1 MAIWRAHGRQS
12 RSKCVQRT
20 STEREFRWKFNL
32 DASAIGEY
40 GLDFRGRKIASA
52 MKTLVTG
59 ATGFLG
65 SHVACAL
72 AGRGDNVRVLVRPS
86 SDLRALDGLDVE
98 RVTGDLRDSASLD
111 RALEGVQRVF
121 HVAADYRLWARDPR
135 EIHESNVNGTQNL
148 LDAARRA
155 GVEKFVY
162 TSTVAT
168 IAVPRRGALPN
179 EETQSSVDEMIGH
192 YKRSKFAAE
201 KCAVLAAEAG
211 LPVVIVNPTTPVGP
225 GDWKPTPTG
234 KIIVDF
240 LNGRMP
246 GYVDTGLNFVPVED
260 CARGHL
266 LAAERGCIG
275 ERYILGGRNLT
286 LKQMLDVL
294 SLASGRPAPQWK
306 IPYALAY
313 AAGCANTGISR
324 LLGREPRI
332 PLEGVRMARHKMFV
346 DASKAE
352 RDLGFAPGPI
362 DAALERAV
370 EWYESRGYVAASN
383 RPAIARAR
391 AA

>member
-1 MAIWRAHGRQS
+1 
-12 RSKCVQRT
+12 
-20 STEREFRWKFNL
+20 
-32 DASAIGEY
+32 
-40 GLDFRGRKIASA
+40 

-65 SHVACAL
+65 SHVARAL
-72 AGRGDNVRVLVRPS
+72 AGRGENVRVLVRAS
-86 SDLRALDGLDVE
+86 SDARALEGLDAE
-98 RVTGDLRDSASLD
+98 RCTGDLRDCASLE
-111 RALEGVQRVF
+111 RALVGVRRVF

-135 EIHESNVNGTQNL
+135 EIHESNVTGTQNL
-148 LDAARRA
+148 LDAAGRA

-168 IAVPRRGALPN
+168 IAVPRKGSLPN
-179 EETQSSVDEMIGH
+179 EETQSSLTEMIGH
-192 YKRSKFAAE
+192 YKRSKFTAEQCARSAA
-201 KCAVLAAEAG
+201 ASG

-266 LAAERGCIG
+266 LAADRGRIG
-275 ERYILGGRNLT
+275 ERYILGGSNLT
-286 LKQMLDVL
+286 LKQMLDI
-294 SLASGRPAPQWK
+294 LASKSGRPAPRWK
-306 IPYALAY
+306 LPYVLAY
-313 AAGCANTGISR
+313 ATGCVDTGVSR
-324 LLGREPRI
+324 LLGSEPRI

-352 RDLGFAPGPI
+352 RDLGFAPGPME
-362 DAALERAV
+362 AAFGRAV
-370 EWYESRGYVAASN
+370 AWYESSGYVAAG
-383 RPAIARAR
+383 RAPAVAGAR

>member
-1 MAIWRAHGRQS
+1 
-12 RSKCVQRT
+12 
-20 STEREFRWKFNL
+20 
-32 DASAIGEY
+32 
-40 GLDFRGRKIASA
+40 

-65 SHVACAL
+65 SHVARAL
-72 AGRGDNVRVLVRPS
+72 AGRGDDVRVLVRPS
-86 SDLRALDGLDVE
+86 SDLRALEGLNAE
-98 RVTGDLRDSASLD
+98 RFQGDLRDRSSLD
-111 RALEGVQRVF
+111 RAMEGVRHVF

-135 EIHESNVNGTQNL
+135 EIYESNVNGTRNL
-148 LDAARRA
+148 LDAARSA
-155 GVEKFVY
+155 GVDKFVY

-168 IAVPRRGALPN
+168 IAVPREGNLPN
-179 EETQSSVDEMIGH
+179 EETQSSVNEMIGH
-192 YKRSKFAAE
+192 YKRSKFEAEQCALSAAE
-201 KCAVLAAEAG
+201 DG

-234 KIIVDF
+234 KIMVDF

-266 LAAERGCIG
+266 LAAELGRVG

-286 LKQMLDVL
+286 LKQMLDML
-294 SLASGRPAPQWK
+294 AAASGRSAPRWK
-306 IPYALAY
+306 FPYALAY
-313 AAGCANTGISR
+313 AAGCVDSGVSR
-324 LLGREPRI
+324 LLGREPQI

-352 RDLGFAPGPI
+352 RELGFASGPI
-362 DAALERAV
+362 EAAIERAAV
-370 EWYESRGYVAASN
+370 WYETNGYVAAG
-383 RPAIARAR
+383 RTPAVAGAR